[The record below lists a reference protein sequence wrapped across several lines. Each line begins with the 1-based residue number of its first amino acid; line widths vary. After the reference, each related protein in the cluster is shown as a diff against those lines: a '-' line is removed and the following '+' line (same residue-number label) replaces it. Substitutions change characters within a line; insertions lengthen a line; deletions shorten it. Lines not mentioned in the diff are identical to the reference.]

1 MPNGLWITLLAATT
15 LPMWLSLGTTL
26 MAPDGTVYAL
36 LAKEM
41 VWRDDYLRLYLIG
54 QDWLDKP
61 HFPFWMTALSY
72 QLFGI
77 HEWGYRIPGLL
88 FTLLGGV
95 YTYFLARKF
104 YNKRVAQW
112 SSLFY
117 LSALHTLLGLIDL
130 RAEAYLTALIVAS
143 VYHFSLA
150 REKGAS
156 GWFPHLIAGA
166 FWAALATMTKG
177 ALALIPIGSA
187 ILGEIV
193 LKREWRALIP
203 PKWAL
208 AIVLTF
214 LFLAPEFYAL
224 YIQFDA
230 EPPKMVYGNWEA
242 DSGIRFFLWDSQ
254 WGRFTNTGP
263 ITGSSDPF
271 FFLHTLLWVF
281 LPWSI
286 LLYAGVL
293 RRLLENIPRLQR
305 EQEFYTLS
313 AVVVTF
319 GIFSVSRFQLSHYL
333 SILFPFFAILT
344 AAYVDGIQRRSGIRF
359 FRIAQYAVMGLGV
372 LALAG
377 FHWFFRPENVPLVFW
392 LILALVPGGLVL
404 SLYLFKPA
412 LKDRVIAESVWV
424 YLAVYFYLALV
435 FYPNL
440 LAYQGDD
447 KVARYLNEEQPGIR
461 ASTYDFP
468 NSCFEFYYDQRS
480 LRDSL
485 PTLATTLERED
496 SLLLV
501 AVESGKEELEAND
514 IPFEVVETF
523 PHFHVTKLNAT
534 FLNHKTRPESL
545 EKRYLLK
552 VESLSRSNGQTGV
565 SGGE

>member
-1 MPNGLWITLLAATT
+1 MRKDEFPSEMPKGLWITLLAATT
-15 LPMWLSLGTTL
+15 LPMWLTLGTTL
-26 MAPDGTVYAL
+26 LAPDGTVYAL

-77 HEWGYRIPGLL
+77 NEWGYRIPGFL

-95 YTYFLARKF
+95 YTYFLARRF
-104 YNKRVAQW
+104 YNKQVAQW

-150 REKGAS
+150 RESGKS
-156 GWFPHLIAGA
+156 GWLPHLAAGA
-166 FWAALATMTKG
+166 FWAALAAMTKG
-177 ALALIPIGSA
+177 PLGLIVIGSA
-187 ILGEIV
+187 IGGEILV
-193 LKREWRALIP
+193 KKQWRELIH
-203 PKWAL
+203 PKWLL

-214 LFLAPEFYAL
+214 LFLAPELYAL

-230 EPPKMVYGNWEA
+230 EPTKVVYGNWEA
-242 DSGIRFFLWDSQ
+242 NSGIRFFLWDSQ

-263 ITGSSDPF
+263 ITGTSDPF

-286 LLYAGVL
+286 LLYAGVFKRL
-293 RRLLENIPRLQR
+293 RDNIPRLQR
-305 EQEFYTLS
+305 QQEFYTLS
-313 AVVVTF
+313 AVVITF
-319 GIFSVSRFQLSHYL
+319 GLFSVSRFQLSHYL

-344 AAYVDGIQRRSGIRF
+344 ADYMAGLRSKSGMRF
-359 FRIAQYAVMGLGV
+359 FRITQYLIMGLGIA
-372 LALAG
+372 ALAG
-377 FHWFFRPENVPLVFW
+377 IHWLFRPEEVPVAFW
-392 LILALVPGGLVL
+392 MILALIPVALFL
-404 SLYLFKPA
+404 CLYLFKPSV
-412 LKDRVIAESVWV
+412 KDRIITESVWV
-424 YLAVYFYLALV
+424 YLAAYVYLSLV

-440 LAYQGDD
+440 LSYQGDD
-447 KVARYLNEEQPGIR
+447 KVARYLNEKQPGIR

-485 PTLATTLERED
+485 PSLPETLEEEGRV
-496 SLLLV
+496 LLV
-501 AVESGKEELEAND
+501 AVEEGKKELEAND
-514 IPFEVVETF
+514 IPFEIVETF
-523 PHFHVTKLNAT
+523 PHFHITKLT
-534 FLNHKTRPESL
+534 LPFLNHQTRPESL

-552 VESLSRSNGQTGV
+552 VDSMAP
-565 SGGE
+565 